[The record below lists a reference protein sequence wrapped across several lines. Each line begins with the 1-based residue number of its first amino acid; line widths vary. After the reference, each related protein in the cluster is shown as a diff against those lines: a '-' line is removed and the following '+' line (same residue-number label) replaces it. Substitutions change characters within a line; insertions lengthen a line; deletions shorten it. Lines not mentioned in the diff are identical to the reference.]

1 MYRAGDE
8 VDQREWLAE
17 LDRVASRLGLGSSAK
32 TTARDIFLGSLP
44 DEERSKQPVL
54 AASIYAAA
62 LIEGDPRDRGRR
74 RCGRLQALDP
84 EAMEGTSRSERL
96 PRALL
101 VSRLQNSR

>member
-17 LDRVASRLGLGSSAK
+17 LDSVASRLDLGSSAK

-62 LIEGDPRDRGRR
+62 LIEGDQRE
-74 RCGRLQALDP
+74 QTAVA
-84 EAMEGTSRSERL
+84 EAAG
-96 PRALL
+96 
-101 VSRLQNSR
+101 VSRLSIQKRWKELLEANGFRAPTW

>member
-17 LDRVASRLGLGSSAK
+17 LDRVASRLGLESSAK

-62 LIEGDPRDRGRR
+62 LIEGDQRE
-74 RCGRLQALDP
+74 QTAVA
-84 EAMEGTSRSERL
+84 EAAG
-96 PRALL
+96 
-101 VSRLQNSR
+101 VSRLSIQKRWKELLDANGFRAPSW